1 MAKRPI
7 RKTIEQPSI
16 PEVSLPAYLG
26 QNYPESEVIDILSKL
41 SGNGKLPLKP
51 SNNTSAG
58 GAGNPNSQ
66 KNKGR
71 SGSNLFPLTQQG
83 SPSSIPTNVP
93 GNGSWFDMVQQGA
106 LNGDDFAKLL
116 EAFGINY
123 GKEMESS
130 AIEDWNKKITE
141 TLLTYWLK
149 QNERSYDEQ
158 RTAEQRIYDTPTNQL
173 ARLMGAGIS
182 RDAALQLLGGSASG
196 AGGAA
201 VGVGGAMQLPDS
213 PAPSESKLNQVR
225 AITEPINTAFSALGT
240 LAGLVNLGFSAP
252 MAIQQTH
259 YLQMQN
265 QLLDWQLGGYKSAND
280 AFSILQ
286 AAGATAESFGSVSA
300 AAGAIAK
307 LAEGGNQDAL
317 NFITSG
323 GLDQLRKG
331 GSFSSQVLSNLNN
344 TELSAERASER
355 YVKEMRKMD
364 TEQNFMG
371 VQMTQMFA
379 ELKNTAA
386 EYDEIVAR
394 TDYQK
399 AMKVTCQALGIK
411 YKAET
416 RLTNLQSK
424 DLESLYASS
433 HDGKS
438 YLDWR
443 NTKVL
448 SQLVTDA
455 GIAQKTNNPEYLQA
469 TYDAMFKNQQSVA
482 AAMQLAAL
490 ADSKAFDFAT
500 EYPEQFKLYQGL
512 LKSGAYDYLQS
523 KVDTYSGKKITL
535 PFGISWT
542 TAPSSVVFDPNNP
555 YYIE

>member
-1 MAKRPI
+1 MAKRSI
-7 RKTIEQPSI
+7 RKTIEQPSL
-16 PEVSLPAYLG
+16 PEVSLPSYYG
-26 QNYPESEVIDILSKL
+26 QKLPDPVVADILGKL
-41 SGNGKLPLKP
+41 SGNGKFPFKP
-51 SNNTSAG
+51 NNNSV
-58 GAGNPNSQ
+58 GAGNANG
-66 KNKGR
+66 KNKTTDRPGAIQ
-71 SGSNLFPLTQQG
+71 FPLTNLS
-83 SPSSIPTNVP
+83 SPTTLPTNVS
-93 GNGSWFDMVQQGA
+93 GDGSWFDMVQQGA
-106 LNGDDFAKLL
+106 LSGDSFAQLL
-116 EAFGINY
+116 ESLGINY
-123 GKEMESS
+123 DKEMSS
-130 AIEDWNKKITE
+130 GAIEDWNKKITE
-141 TLLTYWLK
+141 TLLSYWLK

-158 RTAEQRIYDTPTNQL
+158 RTAEQRLYDTPTNQL

-182 RDAALQLLGGSASG
+182 RDAALQLLGGSAFGSG
-196 AGGAA
+196 GSA
-201 VGVGGAMQLPDS
+201 VGVGGAMQVPGS
-213 PAPSESKLNQVR
+213 PAPTESKLNQVR
-225 AITEPINTAFSALGT
+225 SITEPIQTAFSAVGT

-286 AAGATAESFGSVSA
+286 SAGATAESFGSVSS

-344 TELSAERASER
+344 TELSAERAAER

-371 VQMTQMFA
+371 VQMSQMFA
-379 ELKNTAA
+379 ELKNAA
-386 EYDEIVAR
+386 VEYDEIIAR

-399 AMKVTCQALGIK
+399 AMKTTCEALGIK
-411 YKAET
+411 YKAES
-416 RLTNLQSK
+416 RLTNLQSQ
-424 DLESLYASS
+424 DLESLYSS
-433 HDGKS
+433 SQEGKS

-443 NTKVL
+443 NLKVL
-448 SQLVTDA
+448 GQLVTDA
-455 GIAQKTNNPEYLQA
+455 DIAQKTNNPEYIQA
-469 TYDAMFKNQQSVA
+469 TYDAMFEHQQSVA

-500 EYPEQFKLYQGL
+500 QYPEQFKLYQGL

-523 KVDTYSGKKITL
+523 KVDTYSGKKISL
-535 PFGISWT
+535 PFGISWS
-542 TAPSSVVFDPNNP
+542 TAPSSVVFDRNNP
-555 YYIE
+555 FYTE